1 MREFQV
7 ASENN
12 PNDLDEILDTE
23 ELAAIAALA
32 PEDIQ
37 AIDDALLKNAR
48 NHWSKVALVVDA
60 AMYAYPDRFLDI
72 PDVFYGDRIKVLVSQ
87 GLLESQGNLSKMRF
101 CEVRFP
107 KVAGIAN
114 EI

>member
-1 MREFQV
+1 V
-7 ASENN
+7 ASEDN
-12 PNDLDEILDTE
+12 PNDLDEPLDSE
-23 ELAAIAALA
+23 ELAAIAALT

-37 AIDDALLKNAR
+37 AIDDALLNNAS
-48 NHWSKVALVVDA
+48 NHWSKVALIVGT

-72 PDVFYGDRIKVLVSQ
+72 PDLFYGDRVKVLVSQ

-101 CEVRFP
+101 SEVRIL
-107 KVAGIAN
+107 KVTGIAN